1 MEINDFLE
9 NDFLDSRRIER
20 ENSLTDKNK
29 NNQVKKVIR
38 KMYF

>member
-1 MEINDFLE
+1 MEINDFL
-9 NDFLDSRRIER
+9 DSRRRIER

-29 NNQVKKVIR
+29 NNQVNKVIR